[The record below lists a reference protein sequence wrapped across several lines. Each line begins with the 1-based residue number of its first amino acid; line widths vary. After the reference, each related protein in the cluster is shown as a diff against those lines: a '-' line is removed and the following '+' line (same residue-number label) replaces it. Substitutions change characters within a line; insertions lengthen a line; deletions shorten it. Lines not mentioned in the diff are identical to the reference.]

1 MSRSSSRRR
10 SWNASPEDPHLS
22 QSRSKK
28 RMMLE
33 FVGTEVSH
41 AKRLMET
48 KLKRVEVEFIV

>member
-1 MSRSSSRRR
+1 
-10 SWNASPEDPHLS
+10 
-22 QSRSKK
+22 
-28 RMMLE
+28 MMLE